1 MCEEVAFA
9 HQQQEDFGGC
19 EGNRGPPLV
28 MGSQAFSG
36 NNASVR
42 CSPHRGRVSLLGLLF
57 EENTKL
63 SAFSL

>member
-1 MCEEVAFA
+1 MAV
-9 HQQQEDFGGC
+9 Q
-19 EGNRGPPLV
+19 GNRGPPLV

-36 NNASVR
+36 SSASVR
-42 CSPHRGRVSLLGLLF
+42 SSPRRGKVSLLGLLF